1 MRDLALWLG
10 ESGHDVTYLTMRH
23 WDSHEPPTLANVRVL
38 GLVDAGR
45 VYKDERR
52 TLGPPLRSGYA
63 VWRHLARHGQGLRR
77 RARSVVSRTSP
88 FSARRC
94 ARRRHGY
101 RLASTGTRSG
111 VAATGARTREGH
123 GNSWLAGAAPL
134 HPARASRLLHVARAG
149 PSSAG
154 RGLPGCAGRASR
166 HLRGA
171 GAVQL
176 RRRGRP
182 GARRLCRPS
191 RA

>member
-52 TLGPPLRSGYA
+52 TLGPPLSFGYA
-63 VWRHLARHGQGLRR
+63 VWRHLARHGHDYDVVHAASFPYFSVLGAALRQKKAWLPPR
-77 RARSVVSRTSP
+77 D
-88 FSARRC
+88 
-94 ARRRHGY
+94 
-101 RLASTGTRSG
+101 RLARGLGSQLLAHVRG
-111 VAATGARTREGH
+111 EGH
-123 GNSWLAGAAPL
+123 GNSRLARAAPL

-182 GARRLCRPS
+182 GTRRLCRPS
-191 RA
+191 RS